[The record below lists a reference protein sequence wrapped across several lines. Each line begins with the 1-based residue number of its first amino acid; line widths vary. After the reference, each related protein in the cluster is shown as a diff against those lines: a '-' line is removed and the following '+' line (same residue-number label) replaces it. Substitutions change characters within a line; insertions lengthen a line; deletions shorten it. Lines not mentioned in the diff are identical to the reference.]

1 MIVIK
6 NKDGIILYKDLTRT
20 DLHKANLHKA
30 DLNGADLRGAN
41 LNGADLNVADLR
53 GADFSGANLNGADL
67 SEANLHGANLNVANL
82 RGADL
87 TGANLRG
94 ANLTGAKLD
103 RANLNGADLS
113 EVKGIVS
120 QKKYLSEYTKTKKG
134 IIVYKAIGA
143 ATPYLPP
150 STWEI
155 KKGNYIEENVNPC
168 RTTLCGCGV
177 NFASKEWILKTY
189 SYGVY
194 NLWKCLIEWEDLS
207 DIVVPYNTDGKARCS
222 RLKLLEVI

>member
-6 NKDGIILYKDLTRT
+6 NKDGIILYKNLSET
-20 DLHKANLHKA
+20 DFSKANL
-30 DLNGADLRGAN
+30 R
-41 LNGADLNVADLR
+41 
-53 GADFSGANLNGADL
+53 
-67 SEANLHGANLNVANL
+67 
-82 RGADL
+82 
-87 TGANLRG
+87 GANLRG
-94 ANLTGAKLD
+94 ANLYEADLTGANLNGAKLSG
-103 RANLNGADLS
+103 ANLHGADLRGADLNGSDLNGAKLRGAKLSGANLHGADLRGADLSGSDLNGADLS

-143 ATPYLPP
+143 ATPYNSP

-177 NFASKEWILKTY
+177 NFASKEWILNTY
-189 SYGVY
+189 HCGNYD
-194 NLWKCLIEWEDLS
+194 LWKCLIEWEDLS

>member
-6 NKDGIILYKDLTRT
+6 NKDGIILYE
-20 DLHKANLHKA
+20 NLNEAK
-30 DLNGADLRGAN
+30 LSGADLRGA
-41 LNGADLNVADLR
+41 DLH
-53 GADFSGANLNGADL
+53 G
-67 SEANLHGANLNVANL
+67 ANLHGANLHGADL

-87 TGANLRG
+87 HGANLHG
-94 ANLTGAKLD
+94 ANLSGADLD
-103 RANLNGADLS
+103 GSDLNGADLS

-177 NFASKEWILKTY
+177 NFASKEWILNTY
-189 SYGVY
+189 HYGSYD
-194 NLWKCLIEWEDLS
+194 LWKCLIEWEDLS

-222 RLKLLEVI
+222 RLKLLEIIYE

>member
-1 MIVIK
+1 MIIIK
-6 NKDGIILYKDLTRT
+6 NKDGMILYKDFYET
-20 DLHKANLHKA
+20 
-30 DLNGADLRGAN
+30 DLRGAN
-41 LNGADLNVADLR
+41 LIGANLSGADLRETDLREANLYEADLR
-53 GADFSGANLNGADL
+53 EADLGGANLN
-67 SEANLHGANLNVANL
+67 
-82 RGADL
+82 
-87 TGANLRG
+87 
-94 ANLTGAKLD
+94 
-103 RANLNGADLS
+103 RANLS